1 MIAPME
7 EFERR
12 VKNVRARME
21 KRSIDVLVIY
31 SSPGSIRF
39 GQRGHVMYVSGY
51 EPYFGDAMVILPYD
65 EGLDPVL
72 EIDAASYFPTECTW
86 IKDVR
91 PPRDFVKTLGD
102 YLSENG
108 LKGVRVGFVGE
119 YSMSPWLYNRFLTE
133 VEAEFVNASDILE
146 EERAVKSSYEI
157 ECIRKA
163 SEIAKK
169 GFEAAAEFAKPG
181 VTEAE
186 IQAEVEKACRI
197 AGSEFFP
204 HYTMVTSGT
213 EPTSESWWYG
223 FRELRHGDPWL
234 LDFGTMYRGY
244 CCDVCRPLSIGPPSQ
259 EQRDVFELL
268 LQAQKA
274 GERVAREGV
283 PASEVDRAVARVLR
297 EDFGVD
303 WWGTGHGV
311 GLEVHEWPFVGYS
324 HILHSQA
331 YRDMVLK
338 ENMVI
343 SIEPIV
349 YRPEVGEMQ
358 IEDEFRIT
366 KTGCERLNDIPR
378 EVIQC

>member
-12 VKNVRARME
+12 EASVRARMGE
-21 KRSIDVLVIY
+21 RGIDVLVIY
-31 SSPGSIRF
+31 SSPGSLRF
-39 GQRGHVMYVSGY
+39 GQRGHVMYISGY
-51 EPYFGDAMVILPYD
+51 EPCFGDTMVILPYD
-65 EGLDPVL
+65 EGIEPVL
-72 EIDAASYFPTECTW
+72 EIDAAEYFPPKSTW

-91 PPRDFVKTLGD
+91 PPRDFVKTLKD
-102 YLSENG
+102 YLRENN
-108 LKGVRVGFVGE
+108 LVNARVGLVGE

-133 VEAEFVNASDILE
+133 VEADFVNASDILE
-146 EERAVKSSYEI
+146 NERAVKSSYEI
-157 ECIRKA
+157 ECIRRA

-181 VTEAE
+181 VTGAE

-197 AGSEFFP
+197 AGSEIFP

-213 EPTSESWWYG
+213 EDVYESWWYG
-223 FRELRHGDPWL
+223 FGKLKRGDLWL
-234 LDFGTMYRGY
+234 LDLGTTHRGY
-244 CCDVCRPLSIGPPSQ
+244 CCDICRTFVVGSPSQ
-259 EQRDVFELL
+259 EQRDVFEGLL
-268 LQAQKA
+268 EAQKA
-274 GERVAREGV
+274 GEKAAREGV
-283 PASEVDRAVARVLR
+283 LASEVDRAVAEVLR
-297 EDFGVD
+297 ETFSID

-324 HILHSQA
+324 HVLHSQA
-331 YRDMVLK
+331 YRDMVLR

-343 SIEPIV
+343 SMEPAA
-349 YRPEVGEMQ
+349 YHPEVGEMQ

-378 EVIQC
+378 EIIQC